1 MGNTNQ
7 GRRVGVDDPTAG
19 GHGVGVATSASQ
31 FDFEPRT
38 RADSVGQGG
47 GPGSQPMSLSLHA
60 RSHNDEAE
68 ILNQMVQ
75 ASAGDEPTLNLHV
88 SGRTAPSGAPPPS
101 PGAHDSSTNKLPTV
115 IRWDGGG
122 KEVFVTGSFSA
133 WKTRIPLGSH
143 SSNVASHPHEL
154 SCLFDTSA
162 SWPIPRTLHC
172 LPLPCALV
180 CMCVRVCVQ

>member
-19 GHGVGVATSASQ
+19 HGVGVATSASQ
-31 FDFEPRT
+31 FDFEPRA
-38 RADSVGQGG
+38 RADSVGHGG
-47 GPGSQPMSLSLHA
+47 GPGSQPVSLSLHA
-60 RSHNDEAE
+60 RSHADEAE

-88 SGRTAPSGAPPPS
+88 SGRAVPSGAPPPS

-143 SSNVASHPHEL
+143 SPSVASARTEL
-154 SCLFDTSA
+154 
-162 SWPIPRTLHC
+162 
-172 LPLPCALV
+172 LV
-180 CMCVRVCVQ
+180 HSSVRRFLDSRST

>member
-7 GRRVGVDDPTAG
+7 GRRGVDDPTPG

-31 FDFEPRT
+31 FDFEPRA

-47 GPGSQPMSLSLHA
+47 GSGSQPMSLSLHA
-60 RSHNDEAE
+60 RSHADEAE

-88 SGRTAPSGAPPPS
+88 TARAGQSGVSPPS
-101 PGAHDSSTNKLPTV
+101 PGPQDTASNKLPTV

-122 KEVFVTGSFSA
+122 KEVFVTGSFSN
-133 WKTRIPLGSH
+133 WKARIPLGSF
-143 SSNVASHPHEL
+143 L
-154 SCLFDTSA
+154 SAHVS
-162 SWPIPRTLHC
+162 
-172 LPLPCALV
+172 LV
-180 CMCVRVCVQ
+180 CASSSCW